1 MREKFVDWVP
11 PSQQEDFLYA
21 SINVIQ
27 EYSAAGYRLTLRQLY
42 YQLVQRQLIPNTSN
56 AYKKLSVVV
65 DKGRKGGYIDWSAI
79 VDRGRVTSKAS
90 DWDGPDAI
98 IRDAIS
104 QYRVDRWEGQSYHV
118 ELWCEKDAL
127 TEILE
132 RVANRFHVRYL
143 ANRGYSSSTA
153 MYDAAKRLE
162 RAHRDGRRL
171 VVLYLGDHDPS
182 GIDMTR
188 DIEERL
194 EMMTADGVEVDVERL
209 ALNVDQ
215 VMAHNIPSDPA
226 KVSDSRYKNYTR
238 LYGTR
243 SWELDA
249 LEPAFLDTLV
259 SQSIESFT
267 NMRLYNEKLAI
278 EELHKDAL
286 TKAVPFIERILE
298 ENDD

>member
-21 SINVIQ
+21 SINIIQ
-27 EYSAAGYRLTLRQLY
+27 EYSDAGYRLTLRQLY
-42 YQLVQRQLIPNTSN
+42 YQLVRRQLIPNTNN

-79 VDRGRVTSKAS
+79 VDRSRVTTKAS

-98 IRDAIS
+98 MQDAIS
-104 QYRVDRWEGQSYHV
+104 QYRVDRWEGQPYHV

-153 MYDAAKRLE
+153 MYDAAKRLQ
-162 RAHRDGRRL
+162 RAHGDGRRL

-194 EMMTADGVEVDVERL
+194 EMMTGDGVEVDVKRL
-209 ALNVDQ
+209 ALNMDQ
-215 VMAHNIPSDPA
+215 VVAHNPPSDPA

-238 LYGTR
+238 RYGER

-259 SQSIESFT
+259 SQSIESFM
-267 NMRLYNEKLAI
+267 NIHLYNDKLEL
-278 EELHKDAL
+278 EERHKNAL
-286 TKAVPFIERILE
+286 TMAMPVVERILE